1 MRCSMKAL
9 MKVVFDEGGLDEEQG
24 RRLRCEDLFNSR
36 RYGFQLDEEQK
47 GDDQLEIRCAET
59 ES

>member
-1 MRCSMKAL
+1 
-9 MKVVFDEGGLDEEQG
+9 MKVVLIKVVLMRS